1 MPSTGHQNCLDNSL
15 RNAPR
20 NVQGCL
26 LKERWKPGKNEQSGY
41 DEFMVKL
48 SEAVRT
54 VAASQNYFPGK

>member
-1 MPSTGHQNCLDNSL
+1 MLLGMFQTQAKPYRRSH
-15 RNAPR
+15 
-20 NVQGCL
+20 QGCL